1 MKTIKAFIVISFFV
15 LTLPIMVKAEDVM
28 IIDDVYVTGKEA
40 ERGESTEKNIGR
52 EVLKT
57 HKVVD
62 LAEILSDEL
71 IEASMIRKGAYGNE
85 VAIRGFSQSNLGV
98 FQDGM
103 ILEGAC
109 GSRKDPSLSHVAML
123 TVDTIEVKE
132 GPFDVTKQ
140 GMLGGCINVITKKPK
155 EGIHA
160 ETFGKLGS
168 FDFWSLGG
176 YVTGGSEKFKILGGY
191 NYSESGQYKDGGGT
205 RLSGFNPSYN
215 DMGKK
220 MKAFEKTDVWGKVE
234 IEPVKNHDLMLSYS
248 FGQGNDIMSPRVG
261 MDMETERTN
270 LVNARYAIKDLS
282 DFSEELSLE
291 FYHNQVGHYPYDKY
305 RKSSITN
312 GFISAN
318 EVLSSFSGGKIQNKQ
333 LTGFGILTYGT
344 DMYYR
349 KWDGRLINKDTGEQL
364 NSDLFPNCDAY
375 DVGAYLSLDKE
386 IANWSFSAGIRGDW
400 FYTVANR
407 LIDGDLKYS
416 KSLTDTNGHYDVLPS
431 GYLLAKYYLNEK
443 ADFFAGA
450 GHSMRT
456 PTAVERYLQA
466 GPLFYGNP
474 DVKPTHNTEGDLGF
488 ELNMDKIQFR
498 IKGFYS
504 WLVDYVYQEGPN
516 PKTWTNIDA
525 YIAGGDVKALIDLMA
540 GFSGEAACAYQRGGK
555 YSEPRN
561 NEDKNLAQ
569 IPPLK
574 TKLALHYDSS
584 SIIKTK
590 DFSIFGT
597 FEWVHSE
604 KDFHADIDAGEEK
617 IPGWNALN
625 FRIGTQYKAFK
636 LTFGIDNIANEKYAV
651 ANSYE
656 YDVTSTTGATP
667 LIVNEPGRF
676 FYGTLSA
683 AF

>member
-1 MKTIKAFIVISFFV
+1 
-15 LTLPIMVKAEDVM
+15 
-28 IIDDVYVTGKEA
+28 
-40 ERGESTEKNIGR
+40 
-52 EVLKT
+52 
-57 HKVVD
+57 
-62 LAEILSDEL
+62 
-71 IEASMIRKGAYGNE
+71 
-85 VAIRGFSQSNLGV
+85 
-98 FQDGM
+98 
-103 ILEGAC
+103 
-109 GSRKDPSLSHVAML
+109 ML
-123 TVDTIEVKE
+123 TVDKIEVKE

-140 GMLGGCINVITKKPK
+140 GMLGGCIDVITKKPK

-160 ETFGKLGS
+160 ETFGKIGS

-234 IEPVKNHDLMLSYS
+234 VEPVKNHDLLLSYQ

-261 MDMETERTN
+261 MDMERETTN
-270 LVNARYAIKDLS
+270 LVNARYAIEDLS

-305 RKSSITN
+305 RKSSIQN
-312 GFISAN
+312 GFIKAN
-318 EVLSSFSGGKIQNKQ
+318 EVLSAFTGGKMQNRQ
-333 LTGFGILTYGT
+333 VTDFGILTYGT

-364 NSDLFPNCDAY
+364 NSDLFPDCDAY

-386 IANWSFSAGIRGDW
+386 IANWSFSAGVRGDW

-407 LIDGDLKYS
+407 LVDGELKYS
-416 KSLTDTNGHYDVLPS
+416 KFLTDTNGHYDVLPS

-504 WLVDYVYQEGPN
+504 WLVDYIYQEGPN

-525 YIAGGDVKALIDLMA
+525 YIAGGDVKALVDLMS
-540 GFSGEAACAYQRGGK
+540 GFSAEAACAYQRGGK

-604 KDFHADIDAGEEK
+604 KDFHADIDAGEQR
-617 IPGWNALN
+617 ISGWNALN
-625 FRIGTQYKAFK
+625 IRIGTQYKAFK
-636 LTFGIDNIANEKYAV
+636 LTFGIDNMANENYAV
-651 ANSYE
+651 SNSYE
-656 YDVTSTTGATP
+656 YDVTSTSGATP